1 MNEIGYKDCEA
12 IHEINTIFAKLT
24 TLTVDELRQRVDEIK
39 NTIRLYEDDKSDLL
53 DEFLPE
59 VYAIVKET
67 ARRLSYGNIIVTA
80 NHNDRLLAEEFDF
93 VTICEDKAI
102 YKNRWD
108 VDGVTHTWNM
118 VHYDEQLLG
127 GIHLHYGRAIEMAT
141 GEGKTLVAILP
152 VFLNALSGE
161 GVHIMTVNDY
171 LSKRDYQLT
180 RPLYMFH
187 GLTVDC
193 LEFHNYQEYGR
204 KQAYSS
210 DITFGANSSFVFDYL
225 FDHLAID
232 PKTCVQVNHNYA
244 IIDEL
249 DSILIDDAD
258 EPHIVSG
265 GMEYYDGDIYKKYI
279 NIVRELIDSDSKDK
293 YLYQAEKLYHKAIFT
308 TEGQA
313 WLSQK
318 IGIHDLFRINKTYEI
333 KEFDKLPLE
342 IRTQV
347 FDNLRIQN
355 VLTQLLHALTVYEKD
370 VDYLIINNKIEIIDQ
385 NTGRIRENCR
395 WEHGLHTAI
404 EVKEDKSIRKERDGM
419 AVISLKN
426 YFKLYS
432 KISGMSGT
440 VYSVRD
446 ELKKVYSLKT
456 IIVPPH
462 LPVIREDHPLRVFKT
477 KEAKDREILS
487 NIITNHRAGRPSL
500 VGTLSLKRADEIE
513 KHLLDA
519 GIKFSRL
526 DARTTKN
533 EAVVVAKAGI
543 GNTITLSTSI
553 AGRGTDIKPSEDAL
567 KNGGLSIIGC
577 DLFGSIR
584 TDLQLKGRAGRQ
596 GNPGS
601 STFYTSLEDDILVYL
616 SEDEKIKLYDIVSQI
631 SSDEISC
638 DEVRDYFKL
647 AQSKREEVFREKRV
661 ETAMK
666 DDIVDPH
673 RAKFY
678 HQRNKVLFDAEY
690 AARLVDG
697 IVGKDSEDNLKE
709 VDNSLHSLYVPTR
722 ELVVRSKKNNLIRQK
737 IQIPYSE
744 NKHPFAVELDV
755 NLTLSS
761 EEYFKN
767 EFKRQNLLQ
776 IYDKFWKNFVIYMM
790 QNLDKKEISELSHRY
805 NQMMTSINSIIIQRM
820 TRTVPTF
827 SVEVSVDGIDNSD
840 VKKAT
845 NKTKNNSPWRHKLK
859 TGELC
864 PCGSGI
870 LYHECHGKWNNTI
883 PRRRR

>member
-1 MNEIGYKDCEA
+1 MNKIGYKYREV
-12 IHEINTIFAKLT
+12 IQKINTIFAKLE
-24 TLTVDELRQRVDEIK
+24 TLTADELRQRVDEIK
-39 NTIRLYEDDKSDLL
+39 NTSRLSKNNTPNLL
-53 DEFLPE
+53 DELLPE
-59 VYAIVKET
+59 AYAILKET
-67 ARRLSYGNIIVTA
+67 ARRISHGNIIVTA
-80 NHNDRLLAEEFDF
+80 NHNDRQLAEEFDF
-93 VTICEDKAI
+93 VTLLEDKAI

-108 VDGVTHTWNM
+108 VDGVTYTWNM

-141 GEGKTLVAILP
+141 GEGKTLVATLP
-152 VFLNALSGE
+152 IFLNALLGE

-180 RPLYMFH
+180 RPLYMFY
-187 GLTVDC
+187 GLTVGC
-193 LEFHNYQEYGR
+193 LEFHNYKEYGR
-204 KQAYSS
+204 KQAYAS
-210 DITFGANSSFVFDYL
+210 DITFGTNSSFVFDYL

-232 PKTCVQVNHNYA
+232 PKTCVQVHHNYA

-249 DSILIDDAD
+249 DSILIDDAG

-265 GMEYYDGDIYKKYI
+265 EREYYDGDIYKKYI
-279 NIVRELIDSDSKDK
+279 NIVRELIDFKDK
-293 YLYQAEKLYHKAIFT
+293 NLYKSEKCSHKAIFT
-308 TEGQA
+308 TEGQT
-313 WLSQK
+313 WLSKK
-318 IGIHDLFRINKTYEI
+318 IGIPNLFRINKTYEL
-333 KEFDKLPLE
+333 KDFDTLPIE

-347 FDNLRIQN
+347 LDNLRIQN
-355 VLTQLLHALTVYEKD
+355 VLTQLLHALTVYEQD
-370 VDYLIINNKIEIIDQ
+370 VDYLIINNRVEIIDQ

-395 WEHGLHTAI
+395 WEYGLHTAI
-404 EVKEDKSIRKERDGM
+404 EVKEDISIREDRDGM

-446 ELKKVYSLKT
+446 ELQKVYSLET
-456 IIVPPH
+456 IIIPPH
-462 LPVIREDHPLRVFKT
+462 LPVIREDHPLKVFKT
-477 KEAKDREILS
+477 KEAKDRAILS
-487 NIITNHRAGRPSL
+487 KIITNHRSGRPSL
-500 VGTLSLKRADEIE
+500 VATLSLKRADEIE
-513 KHLLDA
+513 KHLLEA

-533 EAVVVAKAGI
+533 EAVIVAKAGI

-601 STFYTSLEDDILVYL
+601 STFYTSLEDDILLYL
-616 SEDEKIKLYDIVSQI
+616 SANERLKLYNII
-631 SSDEISC
+631 SPISGDEISC

-647 AQSKREEVFREKRV
+647 AQSKREEVFRKRRV

-666 DDIVDPH
+666 DDIIDPL

-678 HQRNKVLFDAEY
+678 HQRNKVLFDAKY
-690 AARLVDG
+690 AALLVDV
-697 IVGKDSEDNLKE
+697 IVGKNQGDNIKE
-709 VDNSLHSLYVPTR
+709 IDIFLHSLYVPTR
-722 ELVVRSKKNNLIRQK
+722 NLIAKSKKNNLIRQK

-744 NKHPFAVELDV
+744 NKHPFAIELDV
-755 NLTLSS
+755 NLTLTS
-761 EEYFKN
+761 EKYFKN

-776 IYDKFWKNFVIYMM
+776 IYDKFWKDFVIYIMK
-790 QNLDKKEISELSHRY
+790 NLDNKEISELSNRY
-805 NQMMTSINSIIIQRM
+805 NQMMASINSILIQRM
-820 TRTVPTF
+820 TTTVPTF
-827 SVEVSVDGIDNSD
+827 SVSDIDKTNF
-840 VKKAT
+840 KKTT
-845 NKTKNNSPWRHKLK
+845 NIRENRFPKNLYKLRL
-859 TGELC
+859 EESC
-864 PCGSGI
+864 PCGSGVP
-870 LYHECHGKWNNTI
+870 YHECHGKWTQST